1 MENKVFE
8 ITPEVNSAQ
17 EFIEIAQDFSNP
29 LDLVREAISNAFD
42 AKAKNIL
49 MDFSVISEYGEKLL
63 KIEITDD
70 GHGMD
75 AEGLKSFF
83 DLGNSSRRLDQE
95 AIGEKGHG
103 TKVFFNSKKIEVVT
117 VKNEIRYRAEM
128 DEPKKKLFGHRIPK
142 VNVTTEE
149 VDGATTGTTILIYLK

>member
-49 MDFSVISEYGEKLL
+49 MVFCVI
-63 KIEITDD
+63 
-70 GHGMD
+70 
-75 AEGLKSFF
+75 
-83 DLGNSSRRLDQE
+83 
-95 AIGEKGHG
+95 
-103 TKVFFNSKKIEVVT
+103 
-117 VKNEIRYRAEM
+117 
-128 DEPKKKLFGHRIPK
+128 
-142 VNVTTEE
+142 
-149 VDGATTGTTILIYLK
+149 

>member
-128 DEPKKKLFGHRIPK
+128 DEK
-142 VNVTTEE
+142 E
-149 VDGATTGTTILIYLK
+149 VVWSQNS

>member
-8 ITPEVNSAQ
+8 ITPEVNSTQ

-83 DLGNSSRRLDQE
+83 DLGNSSRRLDQR
-95 AIGEKGHG
+95 
-103 TKVFFNSKKIEVVT
+103 S
-117 VKNEIRYRAEM
+117 YW
-128 DEPKKKLFGHRIPK
+128 
-142 VNVTTEE
+142 
-149 VDGATTGTTILIYLK
+149 